1 MFLEVPCACE
11 QEGGKGERSRSGSAV
26 PSSPVPVPAKGTE
39 GKVPLGIPLAPMHLA
54 AGTEPPPAQQMRSC
68 CKGWQAC
75 KRLCLQTLRQV
86 PRKEREAERDA
97 LILSKSFFLP
107 REQLLRLW
115 KTILFKP
122 QDHVVAT
129 SYLPDWKVTL
139 RSYQLSCRRAD

>member
-1 MFLEVPCACE
+1 M
-11 QEGGKGERSRSGSAV
+11 
-26 PSSPVPVPAKGTE
+26 
-39 GKVPLGIPLAPMHLA
+39 
-54 AGTEPPPAQQMRSC
+54 
-68 CKGWQAC
+68 
-75 KRLCLQTLRQV
+75 QTLRQV